1 MIITEKNLNVQTG
14 QETIIEREET
24 ADEKKARLAL
34 QTLKAEAEAE
44 QVKNEQAK
52 QVILDRLG
60 ITSDEAKLL
69 LL

>member
-1 MIITEKNLNVQTG
+1 MLITEKNLNVQTG
-14 QETIIEREET
+14 EETITKREET
-24 ADEKKARLAL
+24 ADEKKARLDHE
-34 QTLKAEAEAE
+34 TLKAEFDAA
-44 QVKNEQAK
+44 QIKNEQAK